1 MFFEFALSMVQST
14 RHMTDSLSR
23 AKQLF
28 ELGGHLGHRKSRLH
42 PRARQFVYQIIDGV
56 SIIDLEQTIT
66 QIDNA
71 KQLLAEAAQAN
82 KSLLVCATKKAIAA
96 RAAQLA
102 TDANVHYVTTKWL
115 SGLIT
120 NFNTISKNVKKLIEL
135 KRQKE
140 AGEWSKYVKHETV
153 ALNKEIHKLERLYS
167 GITRLNKIP
176 DIMVVVDIK
185 REKNAVLEA
194 RSSHIPVIAIVDTNC
209 NPDDVQYPIMLNDD
223 TPAAVE
229 TVLTELMDTFKKN
242 LPPVVKTEEKPVE
255 RASSEAVVA
264 APTVEPAKPVA
275 VEEVKK
281 PVAKKKTPVRVK
293 KTK

>member
-1 MFFEFALSMVQST
+1 MVQST
-14 RHMTDSLSR
+14 RLMTDSLSR

-28 ELGGHLGHRKSRLH
+28 ELGAHLGHRKSRLH
-42 PRARQFVYQIIDGV
+42 PRARQYVYQIIDGV
-56 SIIDLEQTIT
+56 SIIDLEHTVS
-66 QIDNA
+66 QIDTA
-71 KQLLAEAAQAN
+71 KQVLAEAAQEN

-96 RAAQLA
+96 RAVELA
-102 TDANVHYVTTKWL
+102 LDANVHYITTKWL
-115 SGLIT
+115 PGLLT

-153 ALNKEIHKLERLYS
+153 ALEKEIRKLERLYS

-176 DIMVVVDIK
+176 DIMLVVDIK
-185 REKNAVLEA
+185 REKNSVLEA

-209 NPDDVQYPIMLNDD
+209 NPDDVQFPIMLNDD

-229 TVLTELMDTFKKN
+229 TVLAELMDAFKKN
-242 LPPVVKTEEKPVE
+242 LPPVAKTQEKPIEQAVSTVEPVAPVVPVAEPTKPVE
-255 RASSEAVVA
+255 VEA
-264 APTVEPAKPVA
+264 
-275 VEEVKK
+275 VKK
-281 PVAKKKTPVRVK
+281 PVAKKKASVRVK

>member
-1 MFFEFALSMVQST
+1 
-14 RHMTDSLSR
+14 MTDSLSR

-56 SIIDLEQTIT
+56 SIIDLEHTVT
-66 QIDNA
+66 QIDAA
-71 KQLLAEAAQAN
+71 KKVLTEAAQEN
-82 KSLLVCATKKAIAA
+82 KSLLVCATKKAISA
-96 RAAQLA
+96 RAVELA
-102 TDANVHYVTTKWL
+102 TDANVHYITTKWL
-115 SGLIT
+115 PGLLT

-135 KRQKE
+135 KRQRD

-153 ALNKEIHKLERLYS
+153 ALEKEIHKLERLYS
-167 GITRLNKIP
+167 GITMLNKIP
-176 DIMVVVDIK
+176 DIMLVVDIK

-194 RSSHIPVIAIVDTNC
+194 RSSHIPVVAIVDTNC

-229 TVLTELMDTFKKN
+229 TVLTELMDAFKKH

-255 RASSEAVVA
+255 KVHAEVVVA
-264 APTVEPAKPVA
+264 APAVEPTKPVA

-281 PVAKKKTPVRVK
+281 PVAKKKAPVRVK